1 MSLEERGHEASGA
14 RLRTSWL
21 ASAIGWGLLW
31 APLLGVWA
39 VFPHF
44 LRTQRIHPASAEEW
58 WFLAT
63 LVVSVFLAF
72 GVIGSVATWML
83 LRLWARLRGRAL
95 SDPGWACALCVPLL
109 LPLLYFLTA
118 ACTELTLFSSLVG
131 LGSYRP
137 FLGIACAAYAL
148 AAALSALLYGAVI
161 RCDPRPRLTP
171 LAFGCVVGLAGGL
184 GLAPIWGEPAFD
196 LKAAMQQA
204 QPLHDV
210 ARPRTPLLF
219 VGVDS
224 GSWKILRP
232 LLEGDRAPAFRRLI
246 DSGVSGEMRASWP
259 HPIWSAPAWAA
270 ILTGYPREQ
279 TGIYQEL
286 AATASGLPPFQIPL
300 EFDFLLDPLYLV
312 EYGIAAKSGL
322 LRLTPFPRSAL
333 LRPPVWQLLH
343 GAGIR
348 VAVVRFGFTFPAK
361 GQGDFVISDNVGGD
375 AWKILG
381 VWTQTIGSV
390 APEEMASSLLS
401 SFEGS
406 SQSADALISASLPSA
421 SPRDSLAASI
431 SPTGSLRIA
440 ADIDAR
446 TVDASLN
453 LLRREPD
460 IAAFFVYLG
469 GFDTVCHAFWRYRF
483 PAEFPEDP
491 PDEAAVR
498 EFGQVVDRYLEFVDE
513 SIGKLIDAYPEPP
526 NVFVVADHGAE
537 ALHGNRSY
545 SGAHSPRDGIF
556 IAAGPGVP
564 HQKDAIQP
572 SYYDVA
578 PSVLELMGLAP
589 LPDMPGASFF
599 RPTTDE
605 VSIGRD
611 QFGRASKDG

>member
-1 MSLEERGHEASGA
+1 
-14 RLRTSWL
+14 
-21 ASAIGWGLLW
+21 
-31 APLLGVWA
+31 
-39 VFPHF
+39 

-63 LVVSVFLAF
+63 LVGTVFLAF

-83 LRLWARLRGRAL
+83 LRLWTRLRGRAL
-95 SDPGWACALCVPLL
+95 SDPGWASALCVPLL

-118 ACTELTLFSSLVG
+118 AGTELTMFSSLVG

-137 FLGIACAAYAL
+137 FFGIVCAAYAVV
-148 AAALSALLYGAVI
+148 AVFSVLLYRAIV
-161 RCDPRPRLTP
+161 RCDPRPRLAP
-171 LAFGCVVGLAGGL
+171 LAMSCVVGLGGGL
-184 GLAPIWGEPAFD
+184 GLAPIWGEPVSSP
-196 LKAAMQQA
+196 KAAAQQA
-204 QPLHDV
+204 QPLSDV

-224 GSWKILRP
+224 GSWKILQP
-232 LLEGDRAPAFRRLI
+232 LLDRERAPALRRLI
-246 DSGVSGEMRASWP
+246 EGGVSGEMRASWP

-286 AATASGLPPFQIPL
+286 AASASGLPPFQIPL

-312 EYGIAAKSGL
+312 EYRIAAKSGF

-343 GAGIR
+343 SAGMR
-348 VAVVRFGFTFPAK
+348 VAVVRFRFTFPA
-361 GQGDFVISDNVGGD
+361 GDEASFVISDNVGKD
-375 AWKILG
+375 IWQVMG
-381 VWTQTIGSV
+381 VWTQAAGSV
-390 APEEMASSLLS
+390 APREMTSSVLS
-401 SFEGS
+401 SFSEPS
-406 SQSADALISASLPSA
+406 LSANTLVSASLPRGGPA
-421 SPRDSLAASI
+421 VSPDAVI
-431 SPTGSLRIA
+431 SPGESLRIA
-440 ADIDAR
+440 AEIDAR

-469 GFDTVCHAFWRYRF
+469 GFDTVCHSFWRYRF

-498 EFGQVVDRYLEFVDE
+498 EFGQVIDRYMEFVDE
-513 SIGKLIDAYPEPP
+513 SIGKLIDAYPQPP
-526 NVFVVADHGAE
+526 NVLVVADHGAE

-545 SGAHSPRDGIF
+545 SGAHAPTDGIF
-556 IAAGPGVP
+556 IAAGPTIP
-564 HQKDAIQP
+564 PQRDAIHL

-589 LPDMPGASFF
+589 LPDMRGASFL

-611 QFGRASKDG
+611 LVSRPGKDG

>member
-1 MSLEERGHEASGA
+1 
-14 RLRTSWL
+14 
-21 ASAIGWGLLW
+21 
-31 APLLGVWA
+31 
-39 VFPHF
+39 

-58 WFLAT
+58 WFLVT
-63 LVVSVFLAF
+63 LVVTVFLAF
-72 GVIGSVATWML
+72 GVIGSVATWMF
-83 LRLWARLRGRAL
+83 LRLWSRLRGRAL
-95 SDPGWACALCVPLL
+95 SDPGWASALCVPLL
-109 LPLLYFLTA
+109 LPLLYFLIA
-118 ACTELTLFSSLVG
+118 AGTELTMFSSLVG

-137 FLGIACAAYAL
+137 FFGIACAAYAVI
-148 AAALSALLYGAVI
+148 AVLSGLLYRAII
-161 RCDPRPRLTP
+161 RCDPRPRLAP
-171 LAFGCVVGLAGGL
+171 LAMSCVLGLAGGL
-184 GLAPIWGEPAFD
+184 ALAPIWGEPAFD
-196 LKAAMQQA
+196 PKAAMQKA
-204 QPLHDV
+204 QPLHDGV
-210 ARPRTPLLF
+210 RPRTPLLF

-224 GSWKILRP
+224 GSWKVLRP
-232 LLEGDRAPAFRRLI
+232 LLDRDRAPALRRLI
-246 DSGVSGEMRASWP
+246 DSGVSGEMRAAWP

-286 AATASGLPPFQIPL
+286 SASASGLPPFQIPL

-312 EYGIAAKSGL
+312 EYRVAAKSGL

-333 LRPPVWQLLH
+333 LRQPVWQLLH
-343 GAGIR
+343 GAGIS

-361 GQGDFVISDNVGGD
+361 GQADFVISDNVGGD

-390 APEEMASSLLS
+390 APEEMAPSLLS
-401 SFEGS
+401 SFEGTS
-406 SQSADALISASLPSA
+406 HSAEALISASLPSSA
-421 SPRDSLAASI
+421 PQDSWGESM

-453 LLRREPD
+453 LLHREPD

-469 GFDTVCHAFWRYRF
+469 GFDTMCHSFWRYRF

-491 PDEAAVR
+491 PDEAAVS
-498 EFGQVVDRYLEFVDE
+498 EFGQVIDRYLEFIDE

-526 NVFVVADHGAE
+526 NVLVVADHGAE

-545 SGAHSPRDGIF
+545 SGAHAPRDGIF
-556 IAAGPGVP
+556 IAAGPSIP
-564 HQKDAIQP
+564 HQRDAIHL

-589 LPDMPGASFF
+589 LPDMPGASFL

-605 VSIGRD
+605 VSISRD
-611 QFGRASKDG
+611 LFGRPSKDG